1 VAAAVIVHLNG
12 RYLPAEEAGVRI
24 DDPGFLFADGVF
36 ETALLYRGGF
46 FRLRPHLQRFAA
58 SAAMLRIESPAED
71 ELVEIVRTLA
81 RENRI
86 RDASIRFTLTR
97 GVTRP
102 TLLVTLKPPDE
113 RWAER
118 ARAGWRVVTARTR
131 RPSPTSV
138 PAQLKALGRTYA
150 LLARHEAADAGA
162 DDALLLTDGGH
173 VCEGPTW
180 NVFWR
185 VGQRLHTPAL
195 ELGVLAGVTR
205 TVVLQLAEAAGLTC
219 VEGAWQRPAL
229 DEADEIFAT
238 MTSVGLVPLR
248 ALDGRPLP
256 VQTPTVDA
264 LQPRYWQLVGVEAQD
279 DPA

>member
-12 RYLPAEEAGVRI
+12 RYLPAEEAALRI

-58 SAAMLRIESPAED
+58 SAAVLRIPSPAED
-71 ELVEIVRTLA
+71 ELVAIVRTLA
-81 RENRI
+81 RENRM
-86 RDASIRFTLTR
+86 RDASIRITLTR
-97 GVTRP
+97 GVARP

-118 ARAGWRVVTARTR
+118 ARAGWHVVTARTR
-131 RPSPTSV
+131 RPSPASV

-150 LLARHEAADAGA
+150 LLARHEAMEAGA
-162 DDALLLTDGGH
+162 DDALLLTDDGYI
-173 VCEGPTW
+173 CEGPTW

-205 TVVLQLAEAAGLTC
+205 AVVLRLAEAAGLTC
-219 VEGAWQRPAL
+219 AEGAWRRPAL

-238 MTSVGLVPLR
+238 MTSVGLVPFR
-248 ALDGRPLP
+248 TLDRRPLP
-256 VQTPTVDA
+256 VQTPTIDA
-264 LQPRYWQLVGVEAQD
+264 LQPGYWQVLGEEARA
-279 DPA
+279 DPV